1 MSQFCPKDIKMNAAW
16 EIFNKGTRVKC
27 VEGGHE
33 LEEKE
38 TRVTQSLLSNTNS
51 LTLKPFVSK
60 IPYRGFYSTH
70 KMWNLKYRG
79 WGGYILKNHISYPL
93 TFKMK
98 QLINE
103 TINKKKNGG
112 IAVLI
117 RLL

>member
-1 MSQFCPKDIKMNAAW
+1 MSQFCPKDIKMNAAG

-79 WGGYILKNHISYPL
+79 WGDIFWKITFL
-93 TFKMK
+93 T
-98 QLINE
+98 
-103 TINKKKNGG
+103 
-112 IAVLI
+112 
-117 RLL
+117 RW

>member
-70 KMWNLKYRG
+70 KMWNLKLR
-79 WGGYILKNHISYPL
+79 GGYILENYSSL
-93 TFKMK
+93 
-98 QLINE
+98 QLAGTAPE
-103 TINKKKNGG
+103 RLQQS
-112 IAVLI
+112 VL
-117 RLL
+117 RLS

>member
-1 MSQFCPKDIKMNAAW
+1 MNAGG

-60 IPYRGFYSTH
+60 IPEANLYLGDFIQPINCEILNTIYSEKFH
-70 KMWNLKYRG
+70 FLPALG
-79 WGGYILKNHISYPL
+79 
-93 TFKMK
+93 K
-98 QLINE
+98 QS
-103 TINKKKNGG
+103 
-112 IAVLI
+112 
-117 RLL
+117 